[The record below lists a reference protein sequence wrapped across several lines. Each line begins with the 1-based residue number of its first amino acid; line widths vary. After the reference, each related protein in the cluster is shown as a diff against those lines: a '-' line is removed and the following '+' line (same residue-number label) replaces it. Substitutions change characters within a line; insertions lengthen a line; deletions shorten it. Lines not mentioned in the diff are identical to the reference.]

1 MKFDS
6 SFLPLAGACSLL
18 LAGCGGGES
27 STSVEPTPPAATT
40 AISTSGVITG
50 FGSVIVNGVRYET
63 TATEFSDDGD
73 AISQDEL
80 AVGQFVRLNGEISA
94 SGEAHALSVE
104 RDDLLEGPISAIDAA
119 AGRLVVLGQ
128 TVIVDADTSF
138 DARISPASITGLA
151 VGDWIEVD
159 GLPGADDTIHA
170 TRIEP
175 ASAGGEME
183 VTGTVRQLDTAA
195 RTFVVGELAV
205 DYSQATLEDFPSTG
219 VAAGHLVE
227 VKGNAL
233 GGGGELIATE
243 LELKTLVSRDDDD
256 DDREVELEGYVT
268 RFASASDFDV
278 GGHRVSTSGSTSFEG
293 GVASD
298 LALGVK
304 VVVEGSL
311 DAAGTLV
318 ADEVEIRRRGDAR
331 ITGAIEVIDA
341 EAKVIT
347 VLGIDV
353 QLDGRTRFEDRT
365 ALDDAFLSAARL
377 AVGDWVEIHGYEDPA
392 LAGRVLATRLER
404 EDDDDQEVELRG
416 EAQAVS
422 APALTI
428 LGVQIETHAGTR
440 FSDNDVTID
449 AATFFAQA
457 AGRLVEVDGTWDGAT
472 LVAAEVELEDRAP

>member
-1 MKFDS
+1 
-6 SFLPLAGACSLL
+6 
-18 LAGCGGGES
+18 
-27 STSVEPTPPAATT
+27 
-40 AISTSGVITG
+40 
-50 FGSVIVNGVRYET
+50 
-63 TATEFSDDGD
+63 
-73 AISQDEL
+73 
-80 AVGQFVRLNGEISA
+80 
-94 SGEAHALSVE
+94 
-104 RDDLLEGPISAIDAA
+104 
-119 AGRLVVLGQ
+119 
-128 TVIVDADTSF
+128 
-138 DARISPASITGLA
+138 
-151 VGDWIEVD
+151 
-159 GLPGADDTIHA
+159 
-170 TRIEP
+170 
-175 ASAGGEME
+175 ME